1 VSPTSVDG
9 ERDVYVALGVVLA
22 CAAAFAAD
30 LLTPLGVAV
39 WIFYLVPLVLTLYG
53 SRVNLPI
60 AVAAACT
67 VLIGVG
73 LVMSPRTAQFPAG
86 IAQLNRAFG
95 VGTLWIVAV
104 FIRRLVANRMELAAR
119 DWIKDG
125 LARLA
130 ERLQGEQPAD
140 ELGRNLL
147 AALCGPVAAPVGVV
161 YAAAEGGVYRRI
173 ASHAVLS
180 GTAPDVL
187 VPGERLGGQAI
198 VESRLLRLDGL
209 PSDYLPLSSALGR
222 TAAAHVVAL
231 PLTADREVTGLLELA
246 FTSAPRERDLE
257 LLRAAAEPA
266 GVALRSLA
274 FRTRLAELL
283 GETQRQAE
291 ELQVQQEELR
301 VTNEELGENNR
312 ALRDS
317 EGRLRE
323 QQAELEAINSQVEEQ
338 AAAIEQ
344 QRDELLRAQDELMAR
359 AAELGRANQYKS
371 EFLANMSH
379 ELRTPLNSALIL
391 SRLLADNRDGNLTD
405 EQVNFANTIHS
416 AAHDLLELINDIL
429 DLARVEAGR
438 LAFDVQPVTLA
449 SLVDSL
455 GRLFQPLAE
464 QKNLVFARTVDAHA
478 PPELR
483 TDSRRLQQVLR
494 NLLSNA
500 FKFTSEGSV
509 HLTARA
515 HGDGRVAFEVRDT
528 GIGIAPEQQ
537 QVIFEA
543 FRQANGGIQRKYGGT
558 GLGLTLS
565 RELARR
571 LGGELHVT
579 SEPGVGS
586 LFTFVVPVDLPEA
599 AGAEPVTLR
608 ADAEGDEPVRAPPS
622 PPPSPPAPI
631 ARPPAVS
638 AAPMNRTHG
647 RVTGAAVAV
656 AEEQIALPAAVDDDR
671 AACESGARAVLV
683 VEDDV
688 RFATILR
695 DLAREQGFRCLVATT
710 AAEAIALAGHVRP
723 TAVLLDVQL
732 PDDSGLT
739 VLEHLKR
746 SPELRHVPVHV
757 LSVADYAEQ
766 ALGLGAI
773 GCALKPVA
781 REQILQAL
789 ERMRSY
795 ETGGLRRVLVV
806 EDVDAQRESV
816 RQLLAGD
823 QVEVVGVDTG
833 EAALQ
838 ELRRT
843 SYDCVVLDLTLPDMS
858 GYDVLDRMA
867 ADGAYSFPPVIVYTG
882 RALTRDQETRLRR
895 YAKSIVV
902 KGARSPERLLDE
914 VTLFLHQVESGLP
927 PDKQRMLRELRHRD
941 DVLEGRRVLLA
952 EDDVRNV
959 FALSAALEPKGL
971 VLEVARNGREAI
983 AALERAGGAVEL
995 VLMDL
1000 MMPEMDGLAAMREIR
1015 ARDEWRR
1022 LPIIALTAKAMP
1034 DDRRRCLEA
1043 GANDYCTKPIDVDK
1057 LVSLIRVWLPK

>member
-1 VSPTSVDG
+1 MAG
-9 ERDVYVALGVVLA
+9 VALA
-22 CAAAFAAD
+22 CAAAFLAD

-39 WIFYLVPLVLTLYG
+39 WIFYLVPLVLTLFG
-53 SRVNLPI
+53 SRANLPI
-60 AVAAACT
+60 AIAAVCT
-67 VLIGVG
+67 VLIALGFV
-73 LVMSPRTAQFPAG
+73 VSPRTAQFPSA

-95 VGTLWIVAV
+95 IATLWIVAV
-104 FIRRLVANRMELAAR
+104 FVRRLVANRMELVAR
-119 DWIKDG
+119 DWVKDG

-130 ERLQGEQPAD
+130 ERLQGEQAPD

-147 AALCGPVAAPVGVV
+147 ASLCGPVGAPVGVV
-161 YAAAEGGVYRRI
+161 YAGAEGGVYRRI
-173 ASHAVLS
+173 ASHALLP

-198 VESRLLRLDGL
+198 VESRLLRLDAL

-246 FTSAPRERDLE
+246 FTSAPRDLDLE

-274 FRTRLAELL
+274 FRTRLRELL
-283 GETQRQAE
+283 EETQRQAE
-291 ELQVQQEELR
+291 ELQAQQEELR

-338 AAAIEQ
+338 ASAIEQ
-344 QRDELLRAQDELMAR
+344 QRDELLRARDELTVR

-391 SRLLADNRDGNLTD
+391 SKLLADNRDGNLTD
-405 EQVNFANTIHS
+405 EQVNFADTIHS

-438 LAFDVQPVTLA
+438 LAFEVQPVALA
-449 SLVDSL
+449 SLVESL
-455 GRLFQPLAE
+455 GRLFQPVAE
-464 QKNLVFARTVDAHA
+464 QKNLMFARTVDAHA

-483 TDSRRLQQVLR
+483 TDARRLQQVLR

-509 HLTARA
+509 QLTARA

-543 FRQANGGIQRKYGGT
+543 FRQANGGIQRRYGGT

-571 LGGELHVT
+571 LGGELHVA
-579 SEPGVGS
+579 SEPGNGS
-586 LFTFVVPVDLPEA
+586 LFTLVVPVDLPDA
-599 AGAEPVTLR
+599 AGADPVALR
-608 ADAEGDEPVRAPPS
+608 AEGERDSLPQGEPSATPVARSTTANPARMPRA
-622 PPPSPPAPI
+622 
-631 ARPPAVS
+631 RGRTGG
-638 AAPMNRTHG
+638 AAPALAPEDL
-647 RVTGAAVAV
+647 V
-656 AEEQIALPAAVDDDR
+656 LPAAVDDDR
-671 AACESGARAVLV
+671 VSCEAGTRVVLV

-710 AAEAIALAGHVRP
+710 AAEAFALAARARP
-723 TAVLLDVQL
+723 MAVLLDVQL

-739 VLEHLKR
+739 VLEHFKR

-757 LSVADYAEQ
+757 LSVGDYAEQ
-766 ALGLGAI
+766 ALGLGAV

-781 REQILQAL
+781 REQVLQAL
-789 ERMRSY
+789 DRMRAY
-795 ETGGLRRVLVV
+795 ESGGPRRVLVV
-806 EDVDAQRESV
+806 EDVEAQRESV

-823 QVEVVGVDTG
+823 RIEIVGVDTG
-833 EAALQ
+833 AAALE

-858 GYDVLDRMA
+858 GYEVLDRMA
-867 ADGAYSFPPVIVYTG
+867 EDDAYSFPPVIVYTG
-882 RALTRDQETRLRR
+882 RALTRDQETQLRR
-895 YAKSIVV
+895 YASSIVV

-927 PDKQRMLRELRHRD
+927 PDKQRMLREVRRRD

-971 VLEVARNGREAI
+971 VIEVARNGREAI
-983 AALERAGGAVEL
+983 GALERAGGAVEL

-1034 DDRRRCLEA
+1034 DDRHRCLEA
-1043 GANDYCTKPIDVDK
+1043 GASDYCTKPIDVDK